1 VGDFWGE
8 AEARQ
13 TKVLEQ
19 ANPYMFEQNMAS
31 VNIYVERNGN

>member
-19 ANPYMFEQNMAS
+19 ANSYMFEQNMAS
-31 VNIYVERNGN
+31 VNIDVQENSN